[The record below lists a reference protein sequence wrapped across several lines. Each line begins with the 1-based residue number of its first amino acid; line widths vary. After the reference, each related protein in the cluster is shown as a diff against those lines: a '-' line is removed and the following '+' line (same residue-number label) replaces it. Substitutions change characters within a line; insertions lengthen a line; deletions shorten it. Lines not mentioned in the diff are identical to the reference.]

1 MPINIS
7 TLPPLCEPCIL
18 GKQANMVVPKSCK
31 GQRVTKLLEKVHS
44 DIMGPEDVWTPI
56 GDLYALNF
64 IDDLSQKD
72 WVYPIHNKADAVIKF
87 HKWEALVKAKTGCQ
101 VKIYCMD
108 NGGEFTSQS
117 FEGYLHAAGVRH
129 KVTTPYTSA
138 HNGKAERN
146 HHTIL
151 SQA

>member
-1 MPINIS
+1 M
-7 TLPPLCEPCIL
+7 
-18 GKQANMVVPKSCK
+18 
-31 GQRVTKLLEKVHS
+31 TKLLEKVHS
-44 DIMGPEDVWTPI
+44 DIMGPEDVWVPT

-64 IDDLSQKD
+64 IDDFSQKN
-72 WVYPIHNKADAVIKF
+72 WVYPIFNKADAVIKF
-87 HKWEALVKAKTGCQ
+87 HKWKALVKGETGYQ
-101 VKIYCMD
+101 VKINQMD
-108 NGGEFTSQS
+108 NGGEFTSRS
-117 FEGYLHAAGVRH
+117 FEGHLHAAGVRH